1 MATRLPPPPVA
12 RARGVRSRHSRSY
25 ALPRC
30 WPAIAGSPECV
41 GLLIKAGSSVK
52 AACDGC
58 PPLVMA
64 VCIALHVSKQQAAVA
79 IVRQLLDAGA
89 DPYTR

>member
-1 MATRLPPPPVA
+1 
-12 RARGVRSRHSRSY
+12 
-25 ALPRC
+25 
-30 WPAIAGSPECV
+30 V